1 MLRLVDLPA
10 FGMGCDLSHLITR
23 WMVYFYMLNMEDKY
37 AEVKEYNKL
46 VRDKT
51 IEHIQSQWKKAIFHI
66 ASEEEKFPKAFEK
79 LREELEELK
88 EAINVDDQNNIYSES
103 ADVLEI
109 KNLIHEKFT
118 GVMSQ
123 DDREELINVTRY
135 LEKIV
140 LQCNLDI
147 SKIFTIKEEKLEKKW
162 WFSKRIILERS

>member
-1 MLRLVDLPA
+1 
-10 FGMGCDLSHLITR
+10 
-23 WMVYFYMLNMEDKY
+23 
-37 AEVKEYNKL
+37 
-46 VRDKT
+46 
-51 IEHIQSQWKKAIFHI
+51 
-66 ASEEEKFPKAFEK
+66 
-79 LREELEELK
+79 
-88 EAINVDDQNNIYSES
+88 VDDQNNIYSES

-147 SKIFTIKEEKLEKKW
+147 SKIFTIKEEKLEKK
-162 WFSKRIILERS
+162 